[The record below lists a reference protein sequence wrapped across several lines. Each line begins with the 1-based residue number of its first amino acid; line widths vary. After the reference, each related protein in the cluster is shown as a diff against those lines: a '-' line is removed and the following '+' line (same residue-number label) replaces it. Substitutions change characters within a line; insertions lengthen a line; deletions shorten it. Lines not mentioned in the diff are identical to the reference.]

1 MAPSPSPCVEPVSG
15 AANPESA
22 NGIRNWPFAI
32 DSSRVYPLV
41 ELIDLAEEHNPET
54 RVAWERARAQLAI

>member
-1 MAPSPSPCVEPVSG
+1 MSG